1 MLLLVQEKEED
12 QCMGDRSIH
21 FQYMITYVNKVN
33 IQCKEVGY
41 EKIIRYFIF
50 NYKALFVQV

>member
-1 MLLLVQEKEED
+1 
-12 QCMGDRSIH
+12 MGDRSIH